1 MYDRLKALK
10 EKCNNSDFEYF
21 IIRVV
26 DEKRNIFLYI
36 NIKGRKQD
44 IYALKQYD
52 GIAPFDVPNFMDWC
66 TNRKIKCTALLAK
79 KTISGIITKRKIN
92 KHFKKNNLLL
102 SEDLLSSWVFIQACT
117 EEDLNN
123 TANQRIL
130 IQTEE
135 LIDEI
140 V

>member
-1 MYDRLKALK
+1 MYNRLKILK

-21 IIRVV
+21 IIRIV

-52 GIAPFDVPNFMDWC
+52 GTTPFDVPNFMDWC

-79 KTISGIITKRKIN
+79 KTISGIITKHKIN

-102 SEDLLSSWVFIQACT
+102 SEDLLSSWAFIQTCT

-123 TANQRIL
+123 PANQRIL